1 MNRPTIAIVGRPN
14 VGKSSYMNAA
24 ARRRISIVQET
35 PGVTRDRVT
44 CEVEVLG
51 QMVELVDTGGIG
63 VVDEARLDAHIE
75 RQIDT
80 ALETADAVIFLV
92 DGKDGITAL
101 DTRVAEILRRLRK
114 PMILGVN
121 KLDHPKHEPEASEFY
136 SLGMG
141 EPRAIS
147 AQEYI
152 GVDALLEEI
161 VRDLQKT
168 MSFDSDDDEDDTLKI
183 AFVGKRN
190 VGKSTVLNLL
200 AEEERV
206 IVSDIAGT
214 TRDAVDQLIE
224 LKGRKFIA
232 IDTAGIMKKSSISNS
247 IEFYSQSRTEQAI
260 RRADVV
266 LFLLDAAKDISQ
278 VDKKLASII
287 VDEAKPCVVVVN
299 KWDLAKDTIETG
311 DYMKYLEVKLH
322 GLHFAP
328 VVFSSAL
335 ENFNVVGAIST
346 AFDLHEQAQTR
357 VGTGELNRLLEGA
370 MRRRRPGGAKGY
382 KARIYYGTQV
392 GVSPPSF
399 SIFVNDMKLF
409 PANYGRYI
417 INQLREEFDF
427 EEIPVRLFFKRRKSL
442 YHS

>member
-1 MNRPTIAIVGRPN
+1 MNRPTVAIVGRPN
-14 VGKSSYMNAA
+14 VGKSSYMNAV
-24 ARRRISIVQET
+24 ARQRISIVQET

-44 CEVEVLG
+44 CEVYVKG
-51 QMVELVDTGGIG
+51 KAVELVDTGGIG
-63 VVDEARLDAHIE
+63 IVDEHRLDSHIE
-75 RQIDT
+75 RQIDI

-92 DGKDGITAL
+92 DGQDGITAL
-101 DTRVAEILRRLRK
+101 DTRVAEILRRLTK
-114 PMILGVN
+114 PIILGVN
-121 KLDHPKHEPEASEFY
+121 KLDHPKRETDATEFY

-141 EPRAIS
+141 EPHPIS

-152 GVDALLEEI
+152 GVDDLLEQIITRLEESSPI
-161 VRDLQKT
+161 EEV
-168 MSFDSDDDEDDTLKI
+168 DDEDDTLRI

-200 AEEERV
+200 AKEERV

-224 LKGRKFIA
+224 IGDRKFIA
-232 IDTAGIMKKSSISNS
+232 IDTAGIMKKSSISSS

-260 RRADVV
+260 KRAHVV
-266 LFLLDAAKDISQ
+266 LFLLDAVKDISS

-287 VDEAKPCVVVVN
+287 VDETKPCVIVVN
-299 KWDLAKDTIETG
+299 KWDLVRESMDTS
-311 DYMKYLEVKLH
+311 DYLTYLEKKLH
-322 GLHFAP
+322 GLHFSPIAF
-328 VVFSSAL
+328 VSAL
-335 ENFNVVGAIST
+335 ENFNVAGAIST
-346 AFDLHEQAQTR
+346 AFDLHDQAQSR
-357 VGTGELNRLLEGA
+357 VGTGELNRLLEAA
-370 MRRRRPGGAKGY
+370 MRKRRPGGPRGY

-399 SIFVNDMKLF
+399 TIFVNDMKLF

-427 EEIPVRLFFKRRKSL
+427 GEIPVRIFFKRRKSL